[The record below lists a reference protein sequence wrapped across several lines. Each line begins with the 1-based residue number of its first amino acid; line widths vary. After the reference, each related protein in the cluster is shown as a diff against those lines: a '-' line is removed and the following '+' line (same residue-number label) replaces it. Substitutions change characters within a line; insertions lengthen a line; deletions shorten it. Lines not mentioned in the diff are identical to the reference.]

1 MQHFSAKESFGRPQ
15 NKCITCLQRTVHC
28 IHLNNLCPCFCAGI
42 LLSRSFDARDAP
54 NKPYFQRKLTD
65 SLSNIFNALPA
76 IFCTAEVLSLLLL
89 RKLQLHSITAI
100 RKLKCTNPLKKQ
112 PAVNA
117 AHKGFGTQN
126 TPNATAFCSNA
137 VSESESSALKRMRTQ
152 PASRREG
159 TQLSR
164 KVNEMPPSFL
174 KLNSPFRTPFRTFFS
189 LPHMMFILCFW
200 PFLQFGTQN
209 TPNPTRF
216 CTFAPFSGLER

>member
-1 MQHFSAKESFGRPQ
+1 MQHFSAKESFGRSQ

-126 TPNATAFCSNA
+126 TPNATAFCSSRSPMPFLNPNPLSQKTANSAGFKTGRNA
-137 VSESESSALKRMRTQ
+137 AITQSKRNATLLFEAQ
-152 PASRREG
+152 FAFS
-159 TQLSR
+159 
-164 KVNEMPPSFL
+164 
-174 KLNSPFRTPFRTFFS
+174 NSVPHFFS
-189 LPHMMFILCFW
+189 LPHMMLVLCFW
-200 PFLQFGTQN
+200 SFL
-209 TPNPTRF
+209 RF
-216 CTFAPFSGLER
+216 

>member
-1 MQHFSAKESFGRPQ
+1 MQHFSAKKSFGRSQ

-65 SLSNIFNALPA
+65 SLSNIFNALPV
-76 IFCTAEVLSLLLL
+76 IFRIAEVLSLLLL
-89 RKLQLHSITAI
+89 RKLQLHSIIAI

-117 AHKGFGTQN
+117 VHKDFGTQN
-126 TPNATAFCSNA
+126 TPNATAFCSSRSPMPFPNPLSQKTANSAGFKTGRDAAITYSKRNA
-137 VSESESSALKRMRTQ
+137 TLIFEAQFAFS
-152 PASRREG
+152 
-159 TQLSR
+159 
-164 KVNEMPPSFL
+164 
-174 KLNSPFRTPFRTFFS
+174 NSVPHFFS

-200 PFLQFGTQN
+200 RFL
-209 TPNPTRF
+209 RF
-216 CTFAPFSGLER
+216 

>member
-1 MQHFSAKESFGRPQ
+1 MQHFSAKESFGRSQ
-15 NKCITCLQRTVHC
+15 SKCRTCLQKTVHC
-28 IHLNNLCPCFCAGI
+28 IHPNNLCPYLCAGI
-42 LLSRSFDARDAP
+42 LFSRSFDARDAP

-65 SLSNIFNALPA
+65 SLSNIFNALPV
-76 IFCTAEVLSLLLL
+76 IFRIAEVLSLLLL

-164 KVNEMPPSFL
+164 KVTEMPPSFL
-174 KLNSPFRTPFRTFFS
+174 NSVPHFFFASAYDVHPMLLAIFAIWNSKRTKSDP
-189 LPHMMFILCFW
+189 ILH
-200 PFLQFGTQN
+200 
-209 TPNPTRF
+209 F
-216 CTFAPFSGLER
+216 CTVFRH

>member
-28 IHLNNLCPCFCAGI
+28 IHLNNLCPCFCMGI

-126 TPNATAFCSNA
+126 TPNATAFCSSRSPMPFLNPNPLSQKTANSAGFKTGRNTAITQSKRNA
-137 VSESESSALKRMRTQ
+137 TLLFEAQFAFS
-152 PASRREG
+152 
-159 TQLSR
+159 
-164 KVNEMPPSFL
+164 
-174 KLNSPFRTPFRTFFS
+174 NSVPHFFS

-209 TPNPTRF
+209 APNPTRF
-216 CTFAPFSGLER
+216 CTFAPFS

>member
-1 MQHFSAKESFGRPQ
+1 MKTNRLFIKHFQCFARNFPNRGSPES
-15 NKCITCLQRTVHC
+15 V
-28 IHLNNLCPCFCAGI
+28 
-42 LLSRSFDARDAP
+42 
-54 NKPYFQRKLTD
+54 
-65 SLSNIFNALPA
+65 
-76 IFCTAEVLSLLLL
+76 
-89 RKLQLHSITAI
+89 TAI

-117 AHKGFGTQN
+117 HTKASVRKTLQMPPLFAAAVLQCRFGIRI
-126 TPNATAFCSNA
+126 
-137 VSESESSALKRMRTQ
+137 LYRKRPRTQ

-200 PFLQFGTQN
+200 PFLQFGAQN